1 MKKIFGRISM
11 LLEVSDEEF
20 EELKNKYSND
30 AEISKKLC
38 TRFLV
43 HGKLTDD
50 SYIPQAVFDDL
61 SE

>member
-30 AEISKKLC
+30 AEISKELC
-38 TRFLV
+38 LRFLE
-43 HGKLTDD
+43 HKELADD
-50 SYIPQAVFDDL
+50 SYIPQAVFDNL